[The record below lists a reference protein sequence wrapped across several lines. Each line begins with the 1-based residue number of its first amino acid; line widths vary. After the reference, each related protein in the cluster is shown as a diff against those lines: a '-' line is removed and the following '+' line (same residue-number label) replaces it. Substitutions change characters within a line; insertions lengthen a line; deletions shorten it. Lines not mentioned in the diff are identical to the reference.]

1 MTNPWNL
8 YDDLIDEIPGHI
20 TVAAAYTGTKW
31 CRVTSSERGAGM
43 AFAMPV
49 RTRPASYGEDDLAGL
64 PLREVAALAKS
75 WNLAE
80 AGLGMA
86 AVNAYHS
93 LPKRAFGNGFSP
105 CHENNWARAFHPYRE
120 VIAGKKV
127 AVIGHFPFAASALA
141 DAAELFILE
150 RNPVEGDYPDSAAE
164 YLLPGCDY
172 VFITGS
178 SFVNKTIPRLLELS
192 RNATTVMIGPST
204 PASPILFDYG
214 VDVITAFACDQGAL
228 LDEALDGNL
237 LGGMYEA
244 GMRVERAKPL

>member
-86 AVNAYHS
+86 AVNAYH
-93 LPKRAFGNGFSP
+93 
-105 CHENNWARAFHPYRE
+105 
-120 VIAGKKV
+120 
-127 AVIGHFPFAASALA
+127 
-141 DAAELFILE
+141 
-150 RNPVEGDYPDSAAE
+150 
-164 YLLPGCDY
+164 
-172 VFITGS
+172 
-178 SFVNKTIPRLLELS
+178 
-192 RNATTVMIGPST
+192 
-204 PASPILFDYG
+204 
-214 VDVITAFACDQGAL
+214 
-228 LDEALDGNL
+228 
-237 LGGMYEA
+237 
-244 GMRVERAKPL
+244 

>member
-20 TVAAAYTGTKW
+20 TVAAAYIGTKW

-86 AVNAYHS
+86 AINAYHS
-93 LPKRAFGNGFSP
+93 LPKPSTCCRA
-105 CHENNWARAFHPYRE
+105 
-120 VIAGKKV
+120 
-127 AVIGHFPFAASALA
+127 
-141 DAAELFILE
+141 
-150 RNPVEGDYPDSAAE
+150 
-164 YLLPGCDY
+164 
-172 VFITGS
+172 
-178 SFVNKTIPRLLELS
+178 
-192 RNATTVMIGPST
+192 ATTSSSPARPSSTRRFRACWSFRAT
-204 PASPILFDYG
+204 P
-214 VDVITAFACDQGAL
+214 
-228 LDEALDGNL
+228 
-237 LGGMYEA
+237 
-244 GMRVERAKPL
+244 